1 LGSGTTPVD
10 QSPSLR
16 RAARIDAVHA
26 SQAMAMILVALAE
39 SLVESLAE
47 SLAEWDAGLLAGLL
61 AES

>member
-1 LGSGTTPVD
+1 MGSGTTPVD

-39 SLVESLAE
+39 SLVESLSE
-47 SLAEWDAGLLAGLL
+47 SLAEWDAGLLA
-61 AES
+61 ES

>member
-1 LGSGTTPVD
+1 MGSGTTPVD

-39 SLVESLAE
+39 SVAESLAE